1 MTRDITITEGRPDPD
16 KSIDLWAGHVVG
28 EWQVMPVLSD
38 GDRDPSTDWP
48 VGIIEEW
55 LLERIGDL
63 PETIAEAR
71 DDPRM
76 YVSDRAKQHDMDRVN
91 LSNNPVACATYHED
105 DEKWR
110 IEIRNDEITVQSRP
124 NELSGE
130 QDRISLYNETAHSAS
145 TKGEEESWTRR
156 LTAFTG
162 IGEATARTLGD
173 DIHRIDELRDVET
186 GALTD
191 DVRAVVSPSYHDSL
205 REEIRDWYQ
214 KAIRSRSE
222 DNLDSVDRQCLA
234 GDFDWTDSLDDVGVA
249 SEAESMCSLFRDAI
263 GPDDQLRMTI
273 DTHGEFTARV
283 VEIRH
288 SERTHLHVEIES
300 ASAPLESAGIIEV
313 PAPYRGEHPVYRYVR
328 DSTDSDPLTGDTIQI
343 IRRPKITK
351 VERRD

>member
-1 MTRDITITEGRPDPD
+1 MTRNITITEGRPDPD

-63 PETIAEAR
+63 PETINEAR
-71 DDPRM
+71 DDPRV
-76 YVSDRAKQHDMDRVN
+76 YVSDRAKQRDMDRVN
-91 LSNNPVACATYHED
+91 LSNNPVACATYYED
-105 DEKWR
+105 DEEWC
-110 IEIRNDEITVQSRP
+110 IEILNDELTVASRP
-124 NELSGE
+124 NTRSDE
-130 QDRISLYNETAHSAS
+130 QDRIWLYNETTNSAS
-145 TKGEEESWTRR
+145 TKRERESRTRR

-173 DIHRIDELRDVET
+173 DIHRIDELLDVET
-186 GALTD
+186 GSLRD
-191 DVRAVVSPSYHDSL
+191 DVRAVVSSKYHDSL
-205 REEIRDWYQ
+205 RLEARDWYQ

-222 DNLDSVDRQCLA
+222 DNLDSVDRQCLT
-234 GDFDWTDSLDDVGVA
+234 GDLDWTDSLDDVDVA
-249 SEAESMCSLFRDAI
+249 SEAESMCSLVRDAI
-263 GPDDQLRMTI
+263 DPDDQLRITI

-288 SERTHLHVEIES
+288 SEKTHLHVEIES
-300 ASAPLESAGIIEV
+300 ASTPLESAGIIEV
-313 PAPYRGEHPVYRYVR
+313 PAPYLDEYPVYRYTR
-328 DSTDSDPLTGDTIQI
+328 DPTDSDPLTGDTIQI
-343 IRRPKITK
+343 VRRPKITK